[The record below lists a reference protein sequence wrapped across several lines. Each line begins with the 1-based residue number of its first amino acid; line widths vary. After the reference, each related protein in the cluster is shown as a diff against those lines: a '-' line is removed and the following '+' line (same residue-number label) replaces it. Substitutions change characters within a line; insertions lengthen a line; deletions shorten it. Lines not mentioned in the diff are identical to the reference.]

1 MMEHSTKNR
10 QELLYKIMMMSTILQ
25 QDIDPNNH
33 KKTPILSKTKENK
46 KDCVSTNLT
55 VAVNSKITSHIITSN
70 KVEKITCKKQK
81 THVNNIYHMT
91 HPALE
96 MYYISQK
103 LKHKRNL
110 THTPKNNPL
119 EKIESSQLF
128 LTQYT
133 ISYHEI
139 QQKPQEERKKARAN
153 YKRNNTKSKAKIQLN
168 YKFATQKA
176 NVKNLLQQ
184 QKNLR
189 HQQRLQIRHHR
200 EKANVQKGSRFH
212 EFCRRNNIRLEFKE
226 YISDKPII
234 SFQKNKEFI
243 PNQWRIQNINQRFV
257 IKKLLTTSYRK
268 GKYYKLEIEV
278 ADRFQHLNSLK
289 QAQYRQLLQDSD
301 PWKQFHTKLTSKHYH
316 ILPNIVKT
324 HTKTTNEQYETSK
337 DNHGIV
343 IQGSCFSIEYLQF
356 LTINNKNQ
364 APNIIHL
371 SITLQNITKTF
382 IMVKYNPM
390 NHIIRTTKNDEH
402 KLPNKVKE
410 KNSNDNIELYY
421 LKPLFLKV
429 IRKVIGVNPKQFTF
443 SYNEV
448 ISYLTKYI
456 FINKEKFIDKN
467 NISVAY
473 VKNDI
478 LGLAFDVNQ
487 FHRTQII
494 PLIRSQLI
502 PINKDIGEKMV
513 PPIIRKTKGDQQ
525 LQEYK
530 NPKRFKIYENDTDIN
545 SNQKV
550 SALDKRI
557 QALMVQSQSLR
568 ILCTD

>member
-1 MMEHSTKNR
+1 MEQSTEKR
-10 QELLYKIMMMSTILQ
+10 QELLYKIMIPTIIRKLPFSAKLQ
-25 QDIDPNNH
+25 
-33 KKTPILSKTKENK
+33 ENK
-46 KDCVSTNLT
+46 EDCVSTNLT
-55 VAVNSKITSHIITSN
+55 VAVHNKITSHIITSN
-70 KVEKITCKKQK
+70 KVDKITCKRLN
-81 THVNNIYHMT
+81 THVTNFHYMT
-91 HPALE
+91 HPGLE
-96 MYYISQK
+96 IYYISKK
-103 LKHKRNL
+103 LQH
-110 THTPKNNPL
+110 NPL
-119 EKIESSQLF
+119 DKKESSLLL
-128 LTQYT
+128 LTQYN
-133 ISYHEI
+133 ISYHDI
-139 QQKPQEERKKARAN
+139 RQKAQGERKKAIASSKKSTTN
-153 YKRNNTKSKAKIQLN
+153 SKAKIQLN

-189 HQQRLQIRHHR
+189 HQQRLQIRNQR

-390 NHIIRTTKNDEH
+390 NHIIRTTKYDEH
-402 KLPNKVKE
+402 KLPNKAKE

-429 IRKVIGVNPKQFTF
+429 IRKVIGVDPKQFTF

-456 FINKEKFIDKN
+456 FINKEKFIDKH

>member
-1 MMEHSTKNR
+1 MMTK
-10 QELLYKIMMMSTILQ
+10 ILQ

-33 KKTPILSKTKENK
+33 KKTPILSETKENK

-70 KVEKITCKKQK
+70 KVENITCKKQK
-81 THVNNIYHMT
+81 THVNNSYHTT

-96 MYYISQK
+96 MYYISQE
-103 LKHKRNL
+103 LKHKRNQ

-168 YKFATQKA
+168 YKFATQKP
-176 NVKNLLQQ
+176 NVTSFLQQ
-184 QKNLR
+184 QRNSH
-189 HQQRLQIRHHR
+189 HQQGHKIIHQK
-200 EKANVQKGSRFH
+200 EKANIQKGSRFH

-226 YISDKPII
+226 YISNVPII
-234 SFQKNKEFI
+234 IFHNHKELI
-243 PNQWRIQNINQRFV
+243 HNHWKIRNINQRFV

-390 NHIIRTTKNDEH
+390 NHIIRTTKYYE
-402 KLPNKVKE
+402 NKVPNRIME
-410 KNSNDNIELYY
+410 RNSNDNMDLYY
-421 LKPLFLKV
+421 LKPLFLQV
-429 IRKVIGVNPKQFTF
+429 IRKVTGVNPTQFTF
-443 SYNEV
+443 SYKEV

-456 FINKEKFIDKN
+456 FINKNKFINKHN
-467 NISVAY
+467 SSVAY
-473 VKNDI
+473 VGNDI
-478 LGLAFDVNQ
+478 LGLAFKVNQ
-487 FHRTQII
+487 FHRTQVI
-494 PLIRSQLI
+494 PLIRSQLV
-502 PINKDIGEKMV
+502 PINNNIGENIN
-513 PPIIRKTKGDQQ
+513 PPIRKNKGDKQ

-530 NPKRFKIYENDTDIN
+530 NPKRSKIYKNDTDID

-550 SALDKRI
+550 SSLDTRI
-557 QALMVQSQSLR
+557 QALMIQSQSLK

>member
-1 MMEHSTKNR
+1 MMTK
-10 QELLYKIMMMSTILQ
+10 ILQ

-91 HPALE
+91 HPELE

-133 ISYHEI
+133 ISYHDI
-139 QQKPQEERKKARAN
+139 QQKPQEERKKAIAN

-168 YKFATQKA
+168 YKFATQKP
-176 NVKNLLQQ
+176 NVTNFLQQ
-184 QKNLR
+184 QRNLR
-189 HQQRLQIRHHR
+189 HQQGHKIIHQK
-200 EKANVQKGSRFH
+200 EKANIQKGSRFH

-234 SFQKNKEFI
+234 IFQNNKELI
-243 PNQWRIQNINQRFV
+243 HNHWRIRNINQRFV
-257 IKKLLTTSYRK
+257 IKKLLTTSYRR

-278 ADRFQHLNSLK
+278 ADRFQHLNALK
-289 QAQYRQLLQDSD
+289 QAQYRHLLQDAD
-301 PWKQFHTKLTSKHYH
+301 PWKQFYKKLTSKHYH
-316 ILPNIVKT
+316 ILPNIVST
-324 HTKTTNEQYETSK
+324 HNKTTNEPYEPLK
-337 DNHGIV
+337 DNHELV
-343 IQGSCFSIEYLQF
+343 IQGSYFSIEYLQF
-356 LTINNKNQ
+356 LSIINKDQ
-364 APNIIHL
+364 EPNIIHL

-390 NHIIRTTKNDEH
+390 NHIIRTTKDYGNTM
-402 KLPNKVKE
+402 PNRIME
-410 KNSNDNIELYY
+410 RNSNDNMDLYY
-421 LKPLFLKV
+421 LKPLFLQV
-429 IRKVIGVNPKQFTF
+429 IRKVTGVNPTQFTF
-443 SYNEV
+443 SYKEV

-456 FINKEKFIDKN
+456 FINKNKFINKHN
-467 NISVAY
+467 SSVAY
-473 VKNDI
+473 VGNDI
-478 LGLAFDVNQ
+478 LGLAFKVNQ
-487 FHRTQII
+487 FHRTQVI
-494 PLIRSQLI
+494 PLIRSQLV
-502 PINKDIGEKMV
+502 PINNNIGENIN
-513 PPIIRKTKGDQQ
+513 PPIRKNKGDKQ

-530 NPKRFKIYENDTDIN
+530 NPKRSKIYENDTDID

-550 SALDKRI
+550 SSLDTRI
-557 QALMVQSQSLR
+557 QALMIQSQSLK

>member
-1 MMEHSTKNR
+1 MMTK
-10 QELLYKIMMMSTILQ
+10 ILQ
-25 QDIDPNNH
+25 QDIDPNSH

-81 THVNNIYHMT
+81 THVNNSYHTT

-96 MYYISQK
+96 MYYISQE

-168 YKFATQKA
+168 YKFATQKP
-176 NVKNLLQQ
+176 NVTSFLQQ
-184 QKNLR
+184 QKNSH
-189 HQQRLQIRHHR
+189 HQQGHKIIHQK
-200 EKANVQKGSRFH
+200 EKANIQKGSRFH

-390 NHIIRTTKNDEH
+390 NHIIRTTKYDEH
-402 KLPNKVKE
+402 KLPNKAKE

-429 IRKVIGVNPKQFTF
+429 IRKVIGVDPKQFTF

>member
-1 MMEHSTKNR
+1 MMTK
-10 QELLYKIMMMSTILQ
+10 ILQ

-70 KVEKITCKKQK
+70 KVENITCKKQK
-81 THVNNIYHMT
+81 THVNNSYHTT

-96 MYYISQK
+96 MYYISQE

-168 YKFATQKA
+168 YKFATQKP
-176 NVKNLLQQ
+176 NVTNFLQQ
-184 QKNLR
+184 QRNLR
-189 HQQRLQIRHHR
+189 HQQGHKIIHQK
-200 EKANVQKGSRFH
+200 EKANIQKGSRFH

-234 SFQKNKEFI
+234 IFQNNKELI
-243 PNQWRIQNINQRFV
+243 PNHWRIRNINQRFV
-257 IKKLLTTSYRK
+257 IKKLLTTSYRR

-278 ADRFQHLNSLK
+278 ADRFQHLNALK
-289 QAQYRQLLQDSD
+289 QAQYRDLLQETD
-301 PWKQFHTKLTSKHYH
+301 PWKQFYKKLISKHYH
-316 ILPNIVKT
+316 ILPNIVNT
-324 HTKTTNEQYETSK
+324 HNKTTNEPYEPFK
-337 DNHGIV
+337 DNHELV
-343 IQGSCFSIEYLQF
+343 IQGSYFSIEYLQF
-356 LTINNKNQ
+356 LSIINKDQ
-364 APNIIHL
+364 EPNIIHL

-390 NHIIRTTKNDEH
+390 NHIIRTAKDYGNTM
-402 KLPNKVKE
+402 PNNIME
-410 KNSNDNIELYY
+410 RNSHDNMDLYY
-421 LKPLFLKV
+421 LKPLFLQV
-429 IRKVIGVNPKQFTF
+429 IRKVTGVNPTQFTF
-443 SYNEV
+443 SYKEV

-456 FINKEKFIDKN
+456 FINKNKFINKHN
-467 NISVAY
+467 SSVAY
-473 VKNDI
+473 VGNDI
-478 LGLAFDVNQ
+478 LGLAFKVNQ
-487 FHRTQII
+487 FHRTQVI
-494 PLIRSQLI
+494 PLIRSQLV
-502 PINKDIGEKMV
+502 PIKNNIGENIN
-513 PPIIRKTKGDQQ
+513 PPIRKNKGDKQ

-530 NPKRFKIYENDTDIN
+530 NPKRSKIYENDTDID

-550 SALDKRI
+550 SSLDTRI
-557 QALMVQSQSLR
+557 QALMIQSQSLK